1 MTIVVFALFAPGVRQ
16 IVRLILSTT
25 MSASTQLVVIGAGP
39 GGYAAAFYAADRGMK
54 VALVDPS
61 PNPGGVCL
69 YRGCIPSKALLHVA
83 KVVNEAK
90 HASAWGV
97 TFSAPAIEIDKVRAF
112 KDKVVTQLTG
122 GVGQVAKLRKID
134 YFQGT
139 AAFRDARS
147 LDITKADG
155 TTSTLAFEHA
165 VIATGSRP
173 TTVPG
178 LSIDDPRVMD
188 STGALDVPDVPKSLL
203 VVGGGYIGLE
213 LGSVYAALGS
223 KVTVVEMTDGLLPG
237 ADRDL
242 VNILAKRINAICE
255 AVLLNT
261 KVASVK
267 PAKDG
272 VTVTFEG
279 QLPEGMANER
289 TFDRVLVSVGR
300 RPNSAVPGLDKTR
313 VKVNP
318 KGFIE
323 VDPARATAEPTIYAI
338 GDVVGEPMLAHKAS
352 HEARVAIDAILGER
366 VAFEPEAIPAV
377 VFTDPEVAW
386 CGLTENEA
394 AKQKREVVV
403 TRFPWGASGRA
414 ITLDRTDG
422 MTKLIIDPHSER
434 VLGVG
439 IVGPGAGELIAEAVL
454 AVEMG
459 ASAADLKLTIHAHP
473 TLSETVMEA
482 AEVFFGESTHVY
494 KPKKR

>member
-1 MTIVVFALFAPGVRQ
+1 MAD
-16 IVRLILSTT
+16 
-25 MSASTQLVVIGAGP
+25 STQLVVIGAGP

-97 TFSAPAIEIDKVRAF
+97 AFNAPSIDVNKVRAF

-134 YFQGT
+134 FIQGT
-139 AAFRDARS
+139 ATFKDARS
-147 LDITKADG
+147 IEISGPAGESGKDG
-155 TTSTLAFEHA
+155 KNRTLHFEHA
-165 VIATGSRP
+165 IIATGSRP
-173 TTVPG
+173 STVPG
-178 LSIDDPRVMD
+178 VSIDSKRVMD
-188 STGALDVPDVPKSLL
+188 STAALDLPDVPKSLL

-223 KVTVVEMTDGLLPG
+223 RVTVVEMTDGLLPG

-242 VNILAKRINAICE
+242 VNILAKRIEAIME

-267 PAKDG
+267 EVADG
-272 VTVTFEG
+272 IAVKFEG
-279 QLPEGMANER
+279 QLPEGMPAER

-300 RPNSAVPGLDKTR
+300 RPNSAVPGLDKTG
-313 VKVNP
+313 VKVNQR
-318 KGFIE
+318 GFIE
-323 VDPARATAEPTIYAI
+323 VNEARGTAEPSIYAI
-338 GDVVGEPMLAHKAS
+338 GDVVGDPMLAHKAS
-352 HEARVAIDAILGER
+352 HEARVAVDSILGER
-366 VAFEPEAIPAV
+366 VAFEPAAIPAV

-386 CGLTENEA
+386 CGLTENDA
-394 AKQKREVVV
+394 AKQKQQV
-403 TRFPWGASGRA
+403 TVARFPWGASGRA

-422 MTKLIIDPHSER
+422 LTKLVIHPESGR

-439 IVGPGAGELIAEAVL
+439 IVGPGAGELIAEGVL

-473 TLSETVMEA
+473 TLSETVMES